1 MAQSLCKL
9 YLNLADSLILK
20 SYFFKRKLFSKSKA
34 DLNKGIK
41 YSPNYEGEFSQII
54 FKTDFCRKY
63 FLFIIDQGYYYK
75 KIISMNLLFVLLLF
89 PEKLCKFG

>member
-1 MAQSLCKL
+1 MQKL

-41 YSPNYEGEFSQII
+41 IPNYEGEFSQII
-54 FKTDFCRKY
+54 LKLISVENIFC
-63 FLFIIDQGYYYK
+63 
-75 KIISMNLLFVLLLF
+75 LL
-89 PEKLCKFG
+89 